1 MNLAPTDRASAH
13 RWERVT
19 FTTYALSLSF
29 FEVVVL
35 DALIRVAARQALILA
50 DVPGVRAS
58 VVLANLEVADKL
70 GVAFLPSIPL
80 FASVG
85 GAGGGFLGFLSQSR
99 GASV

>member
-1 MNLAPTDRASAH
+1 
-13 RWERVT
+13 
-19 FTTYALSLSF
+19 LSL
-29 FEVVVL
+29 VL
-35 DALIRVAARQALILA
+35 ALEFGFGLS
-50 DVPGVRAS
+50 GS
-58 VVLANLEVADKL
+58 TVVLANLEVADKL